1 LSNTNKCLIDEILN
15 DDNDDIMDLVR
26 KSRDIP
32 IHTKDAKH
40 DDRFIHSQSKDASTN
55 NKAD

>member
-1 LSNTNKCLIDEILN
+1 
-15 DDNDDIMDLVR
+15 MDLVR

-40 DDRFIHSQSKDASTN
+40 DDRFINSQSKDGSTNN